1 MASLKNIL
9 HGIPVQNITGDL
21 NQEIHSMSFDSREI
35 SDQSLFIAV
44 LGTHVDGHQ
53 YINQAI
59 ENGARAIICQHLP
72 ESLQEGV
79 AYVKVDDSAFALG
92 VCASN
97 FYDNPSKKIKLVGVT
112 GTNGKTTVATLLFQL
127 FQELGYQVGLIST
140 VENRIGEKVLTATHT
155 TPDPIQLNKLLFN
168 MIEAGC
174 DYAFMEVSSHA
185 VVQQRIAGLRF
196 VGGVFTNISHDHL
209 DFHKTFDQYIKAKQ
223 TFFDGLDKF
232 AFALYNEDD
241 KNGKIMVQN
250 TFAYKK
256 SYAVKSM
263 ADFKAKVLEMHFDG
277 SLLQIDEQEVW
288 VKLVGDFNAYNVLT
302 VYAAAIL
309 LEEETLKVLTA
320 LSKISGAEGRF
331 DVNISEQ
338 GVVGIID
345 YAHTPDA
352 LENVL
357 ETIQKLRKP
366 EQQVITVVG
375 CGGDRDKTKRPV
387 MAQVALKMSD
397 KVLFTSDNPRTEDPL
412 QIIKD
417 MEAGASADQRGK
429 YLSISDRKEAIF
441 AANQF
446 AKSGDII
453 LIAGKGHEK
462 YQEIN
467 GVRSNFDDKEVLFN
481 AFNHA

>member
-140 VENRIGEKVLTATHT
+140 VENRIGEKVLTASHT